1 MIAPQASGP
10 WPPQVPIKVQS
21 TIFTLAVLTVS
32 DAASRGLREDTS
44 GQAIRDVMASQGFE
58 LRHTAVLPD
67 EKPRISQQLRDWA
80 EDVDLVLTTGG
91 TGLSQRDVTPEA
103 TLAVVQRQVPGL
115 TELMRRETAQKTAM
129 AALSRAVAGIRGRCL
144 IVNLPGSPAG
154 VRECLEVLLP
164 LLPHALETLRGP
176 VEQHPHGPGAPGRAR
191 I

>member
-1 MIAPQASGP
+1 MIAPHEGGP
-10 WPPQVPIKVQS
+10 WPRQFPTEVQS

-67 EKPRISQQLRDWA
+67 EEPRISQQLRDWA
-80 EDVDLVLTTGG
+80 EDVDLILTTGG
-91 TGLSQRDVTPEA
+91 TGLGQRDVTPEA

-144 IVNLPGSPAG
+144 IVNLPGSPGG

-164 LLPHALETLRGP
+164 LLPHALETLHGP
-176 VEQHPHGPGAPGRAR
+176 VEHHPHGSGQSQDQS
-191 I
+191 